1 MPPEAVA
8 WLSSLG
14 TSWDLLILAGFALVG
29 VAYGIYAGRD
39 RAIVILISTYVSLAV
54 VTNAPAVGMLDR
66 AFGLSANASMRIV
79 WFLGLFFAVFFIL
92 WSSPALKNLG
102 YSRGAVWESFLFS
115 ICQVGLTVSTALFL
129 LPADVTAQLSPAF
142 RQIFLGNEGRSVW
155 LILPIF
161 LLFAVGRGKDYD
173 FDDDD

>member
-66 AFGLSANASMRIV
+66 AFGLSANESLRLV
-79 WFLGLFFAVFFIL
+79 WFLGFFFTIFFIL
-92 WSSPALKNLG
+92 WNSPALKNLG

-173 FDDDD
+173 FDDND

>member
-29 VAYGIYAGRD
+29 VAYGMYAGRD
-39 RAIVILISTYVSLAV
+39 RSIVILISTYVALAV

-66 AFGLSANASMRIV
+66 AFGLSAKESLRLV
-79 WFLGLFFAVFFIL
+79 WFLGLFFTIFFIL
-92 WSSPALKNLG
+92 WNSPALKNLG
-102 YSRGAVWESFLFS
+102 YSRGAMWESFLFS
-115 ICQVGLTVSTALFL
+115 LCQVGLTISTALFL

-142 RQIFLGNEGRSVW
+142 RQVFLGNEGRSVW

-173 FDDDD
+173 FDDED